1 MRHAHL
7 VRSWHPPDP
16 APRQPLTS
24 CSAALRQGVPLHC
37 ASPLAGGAQTA
48 ACSPEC
54 PRPHCCWPPPGPS
67 ADLHSLQQLPPEG
80 FRPPYPPP
88 KMARRMRPRRHS
100 RTRVVCSA
108 LRNGLLQ
115 ASLLRQPSPAS
126 QHAATT
132 IFCKPACCNNHLMKA
147 SLLRQ
152 SPFVP
157 VFLCGAS
164 SVHDVHVHAC
174 RAACHAPH
182 QPSQPP
188 LHRHAP
194 RQPSQ
199 PPLHRHA
206 PRQPSQPPL
215 HRHAPRQPSQPPL
228 HRHSGPAACVLRR
241 GHLNQTLSIRLLTW
255 SAQPQSASDVR
266 PTCLRHKATCPLT
279 WPAPAQWAPAA
290 TQPPSG

>member
-1 MRHAHL
+1 MMRHAHL

-188 LHRHAP
+188 LHRH
-194 RQPSQ
+194 
-199 PPLHRHA
+199 
-206 PRQPSQPPL
+206 
-215 HRHAPRQPSQPPL
+215 
-228 HRHSGPAACVLRR
+228 SGPAACVLRR